1 MVLRHHETLER
12 FGDDEVLGLQAAKRF
27 ADGHPAHAQL
37 GRQLSLLEF
46 GAVTKPS
53 AHDGCLQLC
62 IYAVRQSLALNAV
75 QIASSLT

>member
-1 MVLRHHETLER
+1 
-12 FGDDEVLGLQAAKRF
+12 
-27 ADGHPAHAQL
+27 
-37 GRQLSLLEF
+37 LLEF